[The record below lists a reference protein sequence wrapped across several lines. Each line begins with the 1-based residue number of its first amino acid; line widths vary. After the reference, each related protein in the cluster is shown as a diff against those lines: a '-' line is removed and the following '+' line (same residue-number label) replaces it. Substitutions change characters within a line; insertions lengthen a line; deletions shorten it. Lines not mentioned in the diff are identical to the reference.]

1 MITILSK
8 FVDWLLPERS
18 ARRSI
23 IDELRMEIDRLIER
37 NNKLESRIDDLEQ
50 RTAKDSCFR
59 YDCRL
64 RISINQLLQ
73 PKRDTATDCSI
84 R

>member
-1 MITILSK
+1 MITIVSK
-8 FVDWLLPERS
+8 FVDWLLPERT

-23 IDELRMEIDRLIER
+23 IDELRQEIDRLVER
-37 NNKLESRIDDLEQ
+37 NNKLELRLDELEQ
-50 RTAKDSCFR
+50 RIAKDSCFR
-59 YDCRL
+59 YDCKL

-73 PKRDTATDCSI
+73 NQRDTATDCSI